1 MLKVNKLLIR
11 SGVKNGQSDMV
22 KNGIEYVWDLT
33 VSSWSM
39 IGNFN
44 AESRLQRNVIVAKE
58 VRR

>member
-1 MLKVNKLLIR
+1 MIKANKMSVR
-11 SGVKNGQSDMV
+11 CGVKNGQSDMV
-22 KNGIEYVWDLT
+22 KNGIDFVWDLT

-39 IGNFN
+39 IGNIN

>member
-1 MLKVNKLLIR
+1 MIKVNKMSIR
-11 SGVKNGQSDMV
+11 NGVKNGQTDMV
-22 KNGIEYVWDLT
+22 KNGIECVWDLT

>member
-1 MLKVNKLLIR
+1 MMRVNKMSIR

-22 KNGIEYVWDLT
+22 KNGIEYVWVLT

>member
-1 MLKVNKLLIR
+1 MIKVNRMLIR
-11 SGVKNGQSDMV
+11 SGVKNGQSDNV
-22 KNGIEYVWDLT
+22 KNGIEYVWELT

>member
-1 MLKVNKLLIR
+1 MIKVNRMLIR
-11 SGVKNGQSDMV
+11 SGVKNGQSDNV
-22 KNGIEYVWDLT
+22 KNGIEYVWELT

-44 AESRLQRNVIVAKE
+44 AESRLQRNVIVVKE